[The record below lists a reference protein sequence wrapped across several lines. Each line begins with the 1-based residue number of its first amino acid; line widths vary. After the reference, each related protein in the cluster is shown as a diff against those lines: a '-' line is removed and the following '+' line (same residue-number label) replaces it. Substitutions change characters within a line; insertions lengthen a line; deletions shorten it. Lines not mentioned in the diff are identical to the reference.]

1 MTTASQHHG
10 NLRSIAAMLVAVGF
24 FAFMDTI
31 LKVLS
36 TRYPA
41 LQIAAMRGW
50 VALPLIVVWIQWRGT
65 WPSLMRV
72 RWSLHLLRGVLAI
85 CMLTLFTHGLKSMPL
100 ANAYTL
106 FFIAPVLITLL
117 SAPVLGERVP
127 RAHWWAVAG
136 GMAGVMVALRPGVDG
151 FVSWAGLAVL
161 GSAVCYAVSA
171 VVARLSSRT
180 DTSESLMFW
189 IMVMVALGA
198 GALAAPRWVDIQP
211 QDYSLLAALAVAG
224 FGGQL
229 AITEAFRHG
238 QASAVAP
245 FEYTALAWG
254 LGVDWLVWATLPDRY
269 TLLGGAIIVA
279 SGLYVVLHERSSASA
294 IAPLQKSTP

>member
-1 MTTASQHHG
+1 
-10 NLRSIAAMLVAVGF
+10 MLVAVGF

-36 TRYPA
+36 THYPA
-41 LQIAAMRGW
+41 LQVAALRGW
-50 VALPLIVVWIQWRGT
+50 VALPLILVWIHWRGSWHT
-65 WPSLMRV
+65 LWHI

-85 CMLTLFTHGLKSMPL
+85 CMLTLFTFGVKQLPL

-106 FFIAPVLITLL
+106 FFVAPILITLL
-117 SAPVLGERVP
+117 SAPVLREKVP
-127 RAHWWAVAG
+127 RAHWWSVAF
-136 GMAGVMVALRPGVDG
+136 GMLGVLVALRPGTDG
-151 FVSWAGLAVL
+151 LVSWGGLAVL
-161 GSAVCYAVSA
+161 AAAVCYAVAA

-180 DTSESLMFW
+180 DSSESLMLW

-198 GALAAPRWVDIQP
+198 GVLAAPNWVSLRTD
-211 QDYSLLAALAVAG
+211 DLWLLAALALAG

-254 LGVDWLVWATLPDRY
+254 LGVDWLIWDTLPDAY
-269 TLLGGAIIVA
+269 TLMGGAIIIA
-279 SGLYVVLHERSSASA
+279 SGLYVVRHERRAA
-294 IAPLQKSTP
+294 AVVDQRP